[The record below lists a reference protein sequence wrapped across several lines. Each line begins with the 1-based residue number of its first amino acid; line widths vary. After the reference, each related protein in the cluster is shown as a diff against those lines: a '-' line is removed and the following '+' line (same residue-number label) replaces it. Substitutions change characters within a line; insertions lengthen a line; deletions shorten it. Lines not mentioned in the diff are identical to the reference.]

1 MNLFLTSCSH
11 TVASK
16 LQFTDTGEQ
25 TYELLVHFQFNI
37 SRESEKGLQIQVKE
51 IMFKTAIKYYL
62 Q

>member
-37 SRESEKGLQIQVKE
+37 SCESEKGLQIQVKE
-51 IMFKTAIKYYL
+51 TMLKQL
-62 Q
+62 